1 MADNYYYNYN
11 NYNYNYY
18 NNNNYKKN
26 NYNYKNPKKPILFRR
41 QH

>member
-18 NNNNYKKN
+18 NDNYYYYNNYT
-26 NYNYKNPKKPILFRR
+26 YKNPKKPKLFRR